1 MSFEPQK
8 FFIGLID
15 FFSVWLPGAI
25 LAYLL
30 ADVALAWLPAGAR
43 TDDGAGWALFLFG
56 SYVAGHFIFLLGAWL
71 DRFYDKVRGATRERQ
86 IQALAKGE
94 RGSGALARGLAGS
107 LFAKD
112 DKALAAALRLKEAAL
127 SRLGDAAAINTFQWS
142 KARLATEHP
151 AALAIVNRFE
161 ADSKFFR
168 SLCILLPFLAAWQLG
183 AALGLTPSLTGEKAP
198 PAASAL
204 VLAALFFL
212 SAWRYAEQRAKATS
226 QAYWFIATLA
236 AAAPAALPSPPP
248 PPPPP
253 PPATPRRRTH
263 AGGVV
268 LKRMNGQVA
277 FLLVEAKDKPGQW
290 VLPKGHIEP
299 GEKPEEAAVRE
310 VAEETGIWGRVYE
323 LLDDTDYRA
332 GGARVRARY
341 YLMEYA
347 GRASRASGRRPGWLP
362 PRSLDDAGR
371 SIAWFGLGGPYPDSL
386 PGEARKVLAM
396 ARVRLSEL
404 LKRG

>member
-30 ADVALAWLPAGAR
+30 TDVALAWLPPGAE
-43 TDDGAGWALFLFG
+43 TADGAGWALFLFG

-94 RGSGALARGLAGS
+94 SGSGPLARWLAGS

-112 DKALAAALRLKEAAL
+112 DKALAAAFRLKEAAL
-127 SRLGDAAAINTFQWS
+127 SRLGDTGAINTFQWS
-142 KARLATEHP
+142 KARLATERP
-151 AALAIVNRFE
+151 EALAIVNRFE

-168 SLCILLPFLAAWQLG
+168 SLCILLPFLAAWQVG
-183 AALGLTPSLTGEKAP
+183 AALGLTPSLTGANAP
-198 PAASAL
+198 PGASAL
-204 VLAALFFL
+204 VLAMLFFL

-236 AAAPAALPSPPP
+236 AAAPAELPPP

-253 PPATPRRRTH
+253 PDRRRRPH

-268 LKRMNGQVA
+268 LKRSNGGVA
-277 FLLVEAKDKPGQW
+277 FLLVEAKDKPGEW
-290 VLPKGHIEP
+290 VLPKGHIKP
-299 GEKPEEAAVRE
+299 GERPEEAAVRE

-323 LLDDTDYRA
+323 LLDDTDYRV
-332 GGARVRARY
+332 GGVPVRARY

-362 PRSLDDAGR
+362 PHSLGDAGR
-371 SIAWFGLGGPYPDSL
+371 SVAGFGLGGPYPDSL
-386 PGEARKVLAM
+386 PAEARKVLAM
-396 ARVRLSEL
+396 ARVRLSAL